1 MKFNIL
7 KMVISE
13 KPNINRPPCSGPLNE
28 CHSRMDMNYYSDN
41 EEGSHVNGNDLSP
54 RVDEN
59 GGNLLRMETFIGAER
74 PCNIIDYMHEKSN
87 IGNVNWPES
96 RIGHRAAFQERP
108 NLYEFDLPTPILG
121 HKKFQF
127 EITPCHG
134 DGKDA
139 GNFN

>member
-1 MKFNIL
+1 MELCSECTIKSHHKRLTGYQFA
-7 KMVISE
+7 SE
-13 KPNINRPPCSGPLNE
+13 KFTWIFISG
-28 CHSRMDMNYYSDN
+28 
-41 EEGSHVNGNDLSP
+41 
-54 RVDEN
+54 VDEN

-139 GNFN
+139 GNSN